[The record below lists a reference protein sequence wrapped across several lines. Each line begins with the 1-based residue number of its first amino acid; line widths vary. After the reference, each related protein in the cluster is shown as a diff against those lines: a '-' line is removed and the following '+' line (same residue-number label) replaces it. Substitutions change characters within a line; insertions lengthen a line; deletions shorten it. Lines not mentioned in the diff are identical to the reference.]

1 MHSIIQKITVNRN
14 ALASETCKELTVLF
28 ADVADSVALH
38 DALGDLA
45 AHQKIVTCLQRMS
58 DIIRQHNGTVVD
70 TIGDEIMCAF
80 DSPDMAFHAASSIQS
95 VLQSNINLQLSVRIG
110 FNHAM
115 TSVDQG
121 RPYGDTVNVAA
132 RIVAT
137 AKAGQILL
145 SENTYNNLSDA
156 CKGQTRHFNNMLLKG
171 KQAPTDIYEVIWDR
185 DDSTMKFNQVD
196 ELTYR
201 KMSVS
206 HVKIKYLSKTKHIM
220 LNNNRVQ
227 LGRGD
232 KCEMQI
238 YTDVVSRLHSTI
250 KTVSGKLIVVD
261 QSTNGTFVRKI
272 NSEAN
277 GKDLDIYLHHDEWI
291 MSGTGVISLG
301 EPVDNNKKHL
311 IHFHCY

>member
-1 MHSIIQKITVNRN
+1 MISIKQKITVNKSE
-14 ALASETCKELTVLF
+14 LASKYRKELTVLF

-45 AHQKIVTCLQRMS
+45 AHEMIVACLKRMS
-58 DIIRQHNGTVVD
+58 DIIVQHQGIVVD

-80 DSPDMAFHAASSIQS
+80 DSAEAAFHAACSIQS
-95 VLQSNINLQLSVRIG
+95 VLQTSLQHQLSVRIG
-110 FNHAM
+110 FNHAL
-115 TSVDQG
+115 TNVDQG
-121 RPYGDTVNVAA
+121 RPFGDTVNVAA

-145 SENTYNNLSDA
+145 SENTFNNLSDT
-156 CKGQTRHFNNMLLKG
+156 CKSQTRHFNNILLKG
-171 KQAPTDIYEVIWDR
+171 KQSTTDLYEVIWDR
-185 DDSTMKFNQVD
+185 DDSTMQFNRVD
-196 ELTYR
+196 ELTYKR
-201 KMSVS
+201 VSVS

-220 LNNNRVQ
+220 LNNNRIQ

-232 KCEMQI
+232 MCEMQI

-250 KTVSGKLIVVD
+250 KTVSGKIILVD
-261 QSTNGTFVRKI
+261 QSTNGTFLRNI
-272 NSEAN
+272 NSDSN
-277 GKDLDIYLHHDEWI
+277 GKDEDIYLHHDEWI

-301 EPVDNNKKHL
+301 EPVDSNKKHL